1 MTTLWLFLFS
11 FWAVLPWV
19 FIGLMAALALRR
31 QPDNRYLMLQAV
43 GASSMFVLAMAQWVI
58 DALFGYFQMSTTIRN
73 PTNYIF
79 GFLLFMALATFAA
92 GYCLERFKRRSS
104 AGPVQVTAT
113 PVNR

>member
-19 FIGLMAALALRR
+19 FIGLMAALSLRK
-31 QPDNRYLMLQAV
+31 QPDNRYLMLQTL
-43 GASSMFVLAMAQWVI
+43 GAASMFVLSMAQWVI
-58 DALFGYFQMSTTIRN
+58 DMLFNYFQMTPTIRT

-79 GFLLFMALATFAA
+79 GFLLFLALATFAA

-104 AGPVQVTAT
+104 APVQVTAT
-113 PVNR
+113 PVGK